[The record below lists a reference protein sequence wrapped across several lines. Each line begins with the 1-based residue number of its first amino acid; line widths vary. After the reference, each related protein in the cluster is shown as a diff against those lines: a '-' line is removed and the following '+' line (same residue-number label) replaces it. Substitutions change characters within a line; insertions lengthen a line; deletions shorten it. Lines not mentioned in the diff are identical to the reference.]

1 MDALKRAERARRET
15 AHGATA
21 ASDPAPAAEPTQEPS
36 SGAPV
41 EARPPS
47 DMATRLE
54 LLEERLEPG
63 GTAAH
68 VPDDGELVREREAAR
83 NLFEAKP
90 APARHGLYFGMALLA
105 LAAAA
110 ALAGYVWIE
119 TRPNSGIGLPAA
131 LRAPKPE
138 PIVTAPPRAPAP
150 AATPAAPPAAALPP
164 TAASADA
171 TAPPSPAPA
180 ATAAA
185 RAQGLLAA
193 RRAPP
198 DGAQASADEAPPQAR
213 AAPAV
218 PRPASPRIAVRVTT
232 AHPRVNPD
240 LAAAYALYQS
250 GELERAGAAYRQVLQ
265 SEPNNRDA
273 LHGLAAI
280 ALQNGDA
287 QTAQEY
293 RLRALE
299 ADPTDAA
306 AMAALIEL
314 HSAADPV
321 RTESR
326 LKTLIATA
334 PHAAAAHFALGNLHA
349 ANGRWAQAQQSY
361 FAAYTA
367 EPANA
372 DYRYNL
378 AVSLD
383 QLRQSALA
391 LRFYR
396 GALEAAANGPA
407 AFDRSQ
413 VEARVRELRQ

>member
-15 AHGATA
+15 AQ
-21 ASDPAPAAEPTQEPS
+21 APAAASEPLAEPTNEPS
-36 SGAPV
+36 SGAPA
-41 EARPPS
+41 EPRPLS

-54 LLEERLEPG
+54 LLDERFESG
-63 GTAAH
+63 GAAASP
-68 VPDDGELVREREAAR
+68 PDDGQLAREREAAR

-90 APARHGLYFGMALLA
+90 APARRSLYFGMALLG
-105 LAAAA
+105 LMAAA
-110 ALAGYVWIE
+110 ALAGYVWIQ

-131 LRAPKPE
+131 FSLPKPE
-138 PIVTAPPRAPAP
+138 PIVAAPPRAPAP
-150 AATPAAPPAAALPP
+150 VAIAAAPAASRGPEILTARPAPPASAPPAAP
-164 TAASADA
+164 
-171 TAPPSPAPA
+171 
-180 ATAAA
+180 
-185 RAQGLLAA
+185 
-193 RRAPP
+193 
-198 DGAQASADEAPPQAR
+198 AQASADTPAPQPR
-213 AAPAV
+213 AAAAET
-218 PRPASPRIAVRVTT
+218 RPASPHIPVRVTT
-232 AHPRVNPD
+232 AHPRLNPD
-240 LAAAYALYQS
+240 LASAYVLYQS
-250 GELERAGAAYRQVLQ
+250 GELERAAAAYRRVLQ

-280 ALQNGDA
+280 ALRNDDA

-293 RLRALE
+293 QLRALE
-299 ADPTDAA
+299 ADPSDAA
-306 AMAALIEL
+306 AMAALIDL
-314 HSAADPV
+314 RGAADPIQA
-321 RTESR
+321 ESR

-334 PHAAAAHFALGNLHA
+334 PHAAPAHLALGNLYA
-349 ANGRWAQAQQSY
+349 AQGRWAQAQQSY

-383 QLRQSALA
+383 QLRQSQLA

-413 VEARVRELRQ
+413 VEARVRELGQ